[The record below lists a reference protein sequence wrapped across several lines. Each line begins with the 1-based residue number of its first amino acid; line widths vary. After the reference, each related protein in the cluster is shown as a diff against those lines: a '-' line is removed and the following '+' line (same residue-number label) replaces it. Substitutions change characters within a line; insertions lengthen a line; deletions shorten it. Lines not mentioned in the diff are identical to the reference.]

1 MENKIEFEDMSSSE
15 QISKLREI
23 MSQIKA
29 LELNF
34 DQNRIISGEFEI
46 EDVSYTR
53 LPNGEVAYEALI
65 NHPDGSKSHEYYSEN
80 NNSLSKI
87 DVSQIENNVQML
99 TGEIKKYQSTGMEL
113 SELNNSLIENELIL
127 DIFQS
132 PGKISLVNL
141 ENVKQELMDF
151 AIECGIKPQ
160 DIEAI
165 ISLSGNSDLQLSKI
179 TPEELQKIE
188 QTAIDLGI
196 SEQEALEH
204 IRIDENGIKIDS
216 DILPQH
222 DEGEIKGN
230 DKVTTNYTL
239 NQILGLNYDSYRIIK
254 THSDEPI
261 VVGITQDGKTEI
273 IPDTVVE
280 ANSKETKSMSLIRD
294 DGTIK
299 NVGVVASFR
308 LRDTGSSLGR
318 DQAIGICIDNGETTS
333 FYARNAGG
341 DMLIGEELP
350 SRVYTSQ
357 RINNENI
364 LDSKYNN
371 NIRSEADS
379 AKNRTDDG
387 CLDTVRNLGD
397 GESNNMIYQEDS
409 EELIKKYADKYDI
422 DDNKLRNRFNYE
434 IKNSHSKKYTDE
446 QIIKEQAELINQ
458 EEKHEPSMDP
468 GERVRY

>member
-34 DQNRIISGEFEI
+34 NQNRIISGEFEI

-65 NHPDGSKSHEYYSEN
+65 NHPDGSKTHEYYSEN

-87 DVSQIENNVQML
+87 DVSNIENNVQML
-99 TGEIKKYQSTGMEL
+99 TGEISKYQSTGMEL
-113 SELNNSLIENELIL
+113 TELQNSLIMNEQAL
-127 DIFQS
+127 DVLHS
-132 PGKISLVNL
+132 PEKISLVNL
-141 ENVKQELMDF
+141 ENVQQELMDF
-151 AIECGIKPQ
+151 AIKCGLKPQ

-165 ISLSGNSDLQLSKI
+165 ISLPGNNNLQPFNLS
-179 TPEELQKIE
+179 PEQLQEIE
-188 QTAIDLGI
+188 QTALDLGI
-196 SEQEALEH
+196 SKQEALEH
-204 IRIDENGIKIDS
+204 IKIDKD
-216 DILPQH
+216 DISLDANVLPEH
-222 DEGEIKGN
+222 NEGEIKGN
-230 DKVTTNYTL
+230 DKVTTNYTF
-239 NQILGLNYDSYRIIK
+239 NQILGQNYDSYRIIK

-261 VVGITQDGKTEI
+261 VIGITKDGKAQK
-273 IPDTVVE
+273 IPDGILE

-308 LRDTGSSLGR
+308 LRDSGSSLGR
-318 DQAIGICIDNGETTS
+318 DQAIGICIDNGETTT

-341 DMLIGEELP
+341 DMMIGEELP
-350 SRVYTSQ
+350 SRVHTSQ
-357 RINNENI
+357 RINNENL
-364 LDSKYNN
+364 LDSKYNKDMY
-371 NIRSEADS
+371 SEANS

-387 CLDTVRNLGD
+387 CLDNVRNLGD
-397 GESNNMIYQEDS
+397 GESNNMMQQEDS

-422 DDNKLRNRFNYE
+422 KEEDLRNDYNYE
-434 IKNSHSKKYTDE
+434 IKNGHSKNKSDA
-446 QIIKEQAELINQ
+446 QIIEELAKTRDQQ
-458 EEKHEPSMDP
+458 EHHEPSMEP
-468 GERVRY
+468 GERIRY